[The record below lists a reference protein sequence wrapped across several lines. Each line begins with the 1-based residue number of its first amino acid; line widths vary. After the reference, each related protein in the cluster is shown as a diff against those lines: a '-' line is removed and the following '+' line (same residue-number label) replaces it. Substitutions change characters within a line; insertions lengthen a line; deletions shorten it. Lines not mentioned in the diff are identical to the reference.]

1 MPASRTH
8 LDNPV
13 LRILRNRAV
22 RTGIYT
28 GVFLSVCFTL
38 WVLVANRVPF
48 LEPLAFARNTIAAGV
63 LVLIACLPVMRFYR
77 VPGEM
82 LGSALIGWSLLTL
95 TFRLLCIKF
104 VLLDDIYSVFQ
115 IFMMGSIVYL
125 IVATLAWI
133 GTIIRRARASHISH
147 INR

>member
-1 MPASRTH
+1 MPASRMH
-8 LDNPV
+8 FDNPV
-13 LRILRNRAV
+13 QRFLHNRAV
-22 RTGIYT
+22 RTGLYT
-28 GVFLSVCFTL
+28 GVFLSVCFVV

-63 LVLIACLPVMRFYR
+63 LVTIACVPVMRFYR

-95 TFRLLCIKF
+95 TYRLLSIKF
-104 VLLDDIYSVFQ
+104 ILLDDTYSVFQ
-115 IFMMGSIVYL
+115 IFMMGTIVYL

-147 INR
+147 INH